1 MAPWHRRRVHRLPGH
16 DYSSPGAYFVTVDT
30 HERRRLFGTVKDGR
44 FVPNGAGRMIDEGV
58 ASLPGR
64 FPHVR
69 VDTSVVMPDHV
80 HLILV
85 LGEGARAAARVE
97 SAVTTRVES
106 GATTPT
112 ESGAA
117 TRTESGAATRAEWA
131 ATRAA
136 PTLGEVVGAFKSIT
150 TVAYIRG
157 VRQSGWPSFTQRLW
171 QRDYHDHVVRDPSD
185 LARIRRY
192 ILDNPADWHPL
203 GRPSWPPIRPS
214 WPPIRPLCR
223 PPGPRGRPPDS
234 DTHRVCHRARGPP
247 TASPA
252 RMAGAARGLAPLH
265 PTATFTAAD
274 T

>member
-30 HERRRLFGTVKDGR
+30 HERRRLFGTVEDGR

-85 LGEGARAAARVE
+85 LGEGARAAARAE
-97 SAVTTRVES
+97 SAATTRVES

-117 TRTESGAATRAEWA
+117 TRVGSGAATRTESGAATRVGSGAATRVGSGAATRVGSGAATRAEWA

-192 ILDNPADWHPL
+192 ILDNPSDWLP
-203 GRPSWPPIRPS
+203 
-214 WPPIRPLCR
+214 
-223 PPGPRGRPPDS
+223 
-234 DTHRVCHRARGPP
+234 
-247 TASPA
+247 
-252 RMAGAARGLAPLH
+252 
-265 PTATFTAAD
+265 
-274 T
+274 